1 MQTLF
6 IPARRPHPARPFM
19 PFLLPQSPDTKV
31 SPVLPHRP
39 WIRRKDGTLIS
50 GTLKLQFFYTEEGLL
65 SFVVL
70 NVVKTER
77 LPPDFPIPD
86 YVPPP
91 DLTCSES
98 SPSSVDDQRFAELSL
113 NDQQQQTSTPSPP
126 GFISFEEMDWP

>member
-1 MQTLF
+1 
-6 IPARRPHPARPFM
+6 M

-39 WIRRKDGTLIS
+39 WIRRNDGTIIS

-70 NVVKTER
+70 NVVKTEI

-91 DLTCSES
+91 DLTYSES
-98 SPSSVDDQRFAELSL
+98 PPSSVSVDDQRFAELSL
-113 NDQQQQTSTPSPP
+113 NEQQQSSAPSPP